1 MLFFREEIHSI
12 RFKLITSLITVS
24 LFVCLVSILVGGNML
39 YRSVIDEANNRVQQ
53 DLNVAKV
60 IYDDRINAIRLAL
73 EITVSVPEYSKNT
86 SATDTLPTS
95 KVINQLAN
103 RLQLDFI
110 GMTNGS
116 GQIIHQ
122 YRQDK
127 EKTTDKFSK
136 NPLVSSVLENQQTIA
151 GTVVL
156 NVEQLLFENPSLVAK
171 ADMVTHIGPEVRSNL
186 TDLKIAAM
194 TIGVA
199 VPIFAG
205 EKLKGVLY
213 GGFLLNK
220 DTNIVDKIGET
231 VFKHEIYKGRNIG
244 TATIFYNDL
253 RIATSVKDSSG
264 QRALGTLSSLE
275 VSQHVLG
282 KGEKWTNRAKVLNDW
297 FITAYEPI
305 IDIFDQR
312 VGMLYVGI
320 LEAQY
325 LDIRKKA
332 FTLFAGISLVGVL
345 IAIILGWHF
354 TRRIMRPVTHL
365 IRASTEISDGNFS
378 PDIGPIS
385 RDDIGRLQKKFLKMA
400 EALKEKEQ
408 RHKHEHETRLLQ
420 SEKQASVGKL
430 AAGVAHEINNP
441 LTAVLTFTH
450 LILRRKDLPDEV
462 LKDLEIV
469 KTQTERVRKIVK
481 SLLDFSRQT
490 VIKPESTDINRLI
503 EDCVGLMKNQALIK
517 DVNLSFLGTNNLSPL
532 TLDRNQFQSV
542 LINMIINALD
552 ATPSGGFINIHT
564 MNANKE
570 KEHGVEINIS
580 DSGTGISEENIDQLF
595 DPFFTTK
602 EVGKGTGLGLA
613 VTAGIIERHGG
624 TIKVRSLE
632 GEGTTFTIWMP
643 RRVSGAPSDHHTQQ
657 KDPGHENTDS

>member
-1 MLFFREEIHSI
+1 MPHYRKRIHSI
-12 RFKLITSLITVS
+12 RFKLITSLIVVS
-24 LFVCLVSILVGGNML
+24 LFVCLVSVLVGGNL
-39 YRSVIDEANNRVQQ
+39 LFRSVINEANHRIQQ
-53 DLNVAKV
+53 DLNVARV

-73 EITVSVPEYSKNT
+73 KIIGSTPEHEQGASSNI
-86 SATDTLPTS
+86 LPTTKAIS
-95 KVINQLAN
+95 QLADQ
-103 RLQLDFI
+103 LQLDFL
-110 GMTNGS
+110 GMTDGS
-116 GQIIHQ
+116 GNLLYQF
-122 YRQDK
+122 RQDSNENIGHK
-127 EKTTDKFSK
+127 SK
-136 NPLVSSVLENQQTIA
+136 NPLIKNVIDNHQLIA
-151 GTVVL
+151 GTIVL
-156 NVEQLLFENPSLVAK
+156 SKEQLLFENPSLTSRAEL
-171 ADMVTHIGPEVRSNL
+171 ATM
-186 TDLKIAAM
+186 A
-194 TIGVA
+194 IGVA
-199 VPIFAG
+199 LPIFSDNTVLG
-205 EKLKGVLY
+205 ILY
-213 GGFLLNK
+213 GGFLLN
-220 DTNIVDKIGET
+220 DDISIVDKIGET
-231 VFKHEIYKGRNIG
+231 VFKNEKYKGHNVG
-244 TATIFYNDL
+244 TATIFHNDV
-253 RIATSVKDSSG
+253 RIATSVKDSFG
-264 QRALGTLSSLE
+264 KRALGTVASDE
-275 VSQHVLG
+275 VAQHVLVE
-282 KGEKWTNRAKVLNDW
+282 GEKWTNRAQVLNDW
-297 FITAYEPI
+297 YIAAYEPI
-305 IDIFDQR
+305 IDIFGQR

-345 IAIILGWHF
+345 IAIFLGWLL
-354 TRRIMRPVTHL
+354 TGRIMQPVTHL

-385 RDDIGRLQKKFLKMA
+385 RDDIGRLQSKFLKMA
-400 EALKEKEQ
+400 EALREKEQ
-408 RHKHEHETRLLQ
+408 RHKDEHETRLLQ

-503 EDCVGLMKNQALIK
+503 EDSIGLMKNQALIK
-517 DVNLSFLGTNNLSPL
+517 DVNLSFEGASNLSTL

-552 ATPSGGFINIHT
+552 ATPSGGFIEIQT
-564 MNANKE
+564 MNVIQDDE
-570 KEHGVEINIS
+570 KGVEIKIS
-580 DSGTGISEENIDQLF
+580 DSGTGISEEDLDQLF

-602 EVGKGTGLGLA
+602 EIGKGTGLGLA

-624 TIKVRSLE
+624 TIKVWSQE

-643 RRVSGAPSDHHTQQ
+643 RRVSGAPSGYPPI
-657 KDPGHENTDS
+657 KRS

>member
-1 MLFFREEIHSI
+1 MLF
-12 RFKLITSLITVS
+12 
-24 LFVCLVSILVGGNML
+24 
-39 YRSVIDEANNRVQQ
+39 RSVINEANRRIQQ
-53 DLNVAKV
+53 DLNVARV

-73 EITVSVPEYSKNT
+73 EIIGSTPEHEQDASSNI
-86 SATDTLPTS
+86 LPTTKAIS
-95 KVINQLAN
+95 QLAEQ
-103 RLQLDFI
+103 LQLDFL
-110 GMTNGS
+110 GMTDGS
-116 GQIIHQ
+116 GHLLYQFK
-122 YRQDK
+122 QDSNGNTGHK
-127 EKTTDKFSK
+127 SK
-136 NPLVSSVLENQQTIA
+136 NPLIKNVIDNHQLIA
-151 GTVVL
+151 GTIVFTK
-156 NVEQLLFENPSLVAK
+156 EQLLFENPSLA
-171 ADMVTHIGPEVRSNL
+171 PRSE
-186 TDLKIAAM
+186 IAAM
-194 TIGVA
+194 AIGVA
-199 VPIFAG
+199 LPIFSDNTISG
-205 EKLKGVLY
+205 ILY
-213 GGFLLNK
+213 GGFLLNE
-220 DTNIVDKIGET
+220 DISIVDKIGET
-231 VFKHEIYKGRNIG
+231 VFRNERYKGHNVG
-244 TATIFYNDL
+244 TATIFHNDV

-264 QRALGTLSSLE
+264 KRALGTVASDE
-275 VSQHVLG
+275 VALHVLG
-282 KGEKWTNRAKVLNDW
+282 EGEKWTNRAQVLNDW
-297 FITAYEPI
+297 YIAAYEPI

-345 IAIILGWHF
+345 IAIILGWLF
-354 TRRIMRPVTHL
+354 TGRIMQPVTHL

-385 RDDIGRLQKKFLKMA
+385 KDDIGRLQNKFLKMA
-400 EALKEKEQ
+400 GALKEKEQ
-408 RHKHEHETRLLQ
+408 RHKDEHETRLLQ

-490 VIKPESTDINRLI
+490 VIKPEPTDINRLI
-503 EDCVGLMKNQALIK
+503 EDSVGLMKNQALIK
-517 DVNLSFLGTNNLSPL
+517 DVSLSFEGTNNLSPL
-532 TLDRNQFQSV
+532 ILDRNQFQSV

-552 ATPSGGFINIHT
+552 ATPSGGFIEIQT
-564 MNANKE
+564 MNVNKE
-570 KEHGVEINIS
+570 DERGVEIKIS
-580 DSGTGISEENIDQLF
+580 DSGTGISEEDLDQLF

-624 TIKVRSLE
+624 TIKVWSQE

-643 RRVSGAPSDHHTQQ
+643 RRVNGAPSDYHPHH
-657 KDPGHENTDS
+657 KESGHENTDS